1 MWDHI
6 INIHPSE
13 LLHTKPKSL
22 KLMNIKI
29 KKKDN
34 IHFLHNNILTKLFKE
49 LKKKITINNIYII
62 YLKIILC
69 ILMYI
74 F

>member
-49 LKKKITINNIYII
+49 LKKK
-62 YLKIILC
+62 
-69 ILMYI
+69 
-74 F
+74 

>member
-22 KLMNIKI
+22 KLMNINI

-49 LKKKITINNIYII
+49 LKKKMTINNIYII